1 LILLSQSFRDE
12 FHPVLV
18 RQADTLL
25 RFHSDWMCAP
35 ANRISKK
42 HLKDIEVGT
51 IDFLLGFVPSDGHLS
66 QSLFNTFDDAP
77 Y

>member
-1 LILLSQSFRDE
+1 
-12 FHPVLV
+12 
-18 RQADTLL
+18 
-25 RFHSDWMCAP
+25 MCAP